1 MTESDN
7 TKNTRAETQRLEVLL
22 DAARLLN
29 STLELKE
36 LTGIILEVVRA
47 QVPVERVT
55 VFVVDRAQ
63 KMLHSL
69 VAQGIQDSE
78 ISLPLGSGIAGQVAA
93 NAEIIDVPDAYVD
106 SRFER
111 RFDGTLDYYTND
123 IFALPVF
130 NRHGDVVGV
139 LELLNRSRPISLGD
153 REFLIGISVYIG
165 LALENAWLHSQ
176 IVAKERLEEELAALR
191 DRLAHMEQLSLMA
204 QVFDAIVH
212 EVNNPLTFARGYAE
226 LAMQEGEITPKVL
239 AYLKKIESG
248 IDRTATTVRKFQH
261 FSEEPKGE
269 FSRIDLGRTVRHVCE
284 LRSREWNLRGIHADI
299 NIGEAPQVLAR
310 EGQMQLVL
318 LYLIRNAE
326 EAILRSG
333 AGGRIRIELSR
344 SDQQAQIE
352 IQDNGLGIAQEIQ
365 PLVFQPFFTTKSK
378 GSGTGLGLAMAQSI
392 VRQHQGQIRFA
403 SKEGD
408 GTKFVVALPACAEIT
423 SAHG

>member
-1 MTESDN
+1 MTESD
-7 TKNTRAETQRLEVLL
+7 TRKNATAKIQRLEALL

-55 VFVVDRAQ
+55 VFVVDRAP

-69 VAQGIQDSE
+69 VAQGIQDFE
-78 ISLPLGSGIAGQVAA
+78 ISLPVSSGIAGTVATS
-93 NAEIIDVPDAYVD
+93 AEILDVPDAYAD
-106 SRFER
+106 SRFEQ
-111 RFDGTLDYYTND
+111 RFDGALDYHTND

-139 LELLNRSRPISLGD
+139 LELLNRLQPISPRD

-176 IVAKERLEEELAALR
+176 IVAKERLEEELVALR
-191 DRLAHMEQLSLMA
+191 DRLAQMEQLSLMA
-204 QVFDAIVH
+204 QVFHAIGH

-226 LAMQEGEITPKVL
+226 LARHEAGVTPTMS

-248 IDRTATTVRKFQH
+248 IDRTAATVRKFQR
-261 FSEEPKGE
+261 FSEEPEGE
-269 FSRIDLGRTVRHVCE
+269 FSPVDLGRTIRHVCE
-284 LRSREWNLRGIHADI
+284 LRAREWTLKGIHADI
-299 NIGEAPQVLAR
+299 NIGEAPQVLAH

-318 LYLIRNAE
+318 LHLIKNAE

-333 AGGRIRIELSR
+333 AGGRILIQLSR

-352 IQDNGLGIAQEIQ
+352 IKDSGLGIAREIQ

-378 GSGTGLGLAMAQSI
+378 GSGTGFGLAMVHSI
-392 VRQHQGQIRFA
+392 VSQHKGQIRFE
-403 SKEGD
+403 SKDGG
-408 GTKFVVALPACAEIT
+408 GTKFIVALPAY
-423 SAHG
+423 SA